1 MRRVLTILIRST
13 AQIFSLNSWQQRGRI
28 GCSAGCLLATERTT
42 DEELKIYS
50 MLSPQRLSYIMIF
63 SKLTRFSKRSFTIS
77 FVYQVREQPPGWF
90 PCEVPVRRYFWE
102 HPLLPGLVLR
112 NVDGGWGVIS
122 SRARSSQ
129 IPQPPSVKQSVMVPR
144 IFRDHFFPVP
154 VPVLFSGTNF
164 SDTGTGT

>member
-1 MRRVLTILIRST
+1 MRRVLTIRIRST

-28 GCSAGCLLATERTT
+28 GCSAGCLLPTERTT

-50 MLSPQRLSYIMIF
+50 MLSPQRLSYIMMF
-63 SKLTRFSKRSFTIS
+63 SKAPLAFPPKKLTRFSKRSFTIS

-129 IPQPPSVKQSVMVPR
+129 IPQPPSVNIYVSQRNRLGGSE
-144 IFRDHFFPVP
+144 
-154 VPVLFSGTNF
+154 
-164 SDTGTGT
+164 